1 MKKHTI
7 ESVTIALGFLLFA
20 GVSAPAAT
28 YTEGF
33 ATGNHGDPAEN
44 YGFTQVGNGSGNHVR
59 AGMQI
64 DPFGL
69 ALFGGGAWAKW
80 NMVAIDTGVTADPGE
95 ITVYSCDASVCPPAD
110 GEDGNGATSHW
121 GSWGV
126 RDTIDWDATVRW
138 RVNDPNEAEAIGGT
152 AGWYF
157 DPSLVNPDASEE
169 YVPGFMG
176 TWDAQ
181 NGKQEKIVEL
191 RVYIDRVNDVVWGSI
206 SDGSSTHTTAK
217 VPIIENE
224 SGIGTIL
231 TGGLTA
237 NTGWQTAEGID
248 IDNIKAFALNLPLEI
263 SRSGI
268 GDTPGVQFQSE
279 SNATYRLQY
288 AIPPDSSTWFETGA
302 KIAGDGSMMTLF
314 DPTGPSTTRVYRV
327 MLDL

>member
-1 MKKHTI
+1 MNSKRLLSIGLGVLLTAGFNAQAASYF
-7 ESVTIALGFLLFA
+7 EDFEPGNQYDPVT
-20 GVSAPAAT
+20 
-28 YTEGF
+28 
-33 ATGNHGDPAEN
+33 N
-44 YGFTQVGNGSGNHVR
+44 YGFTQFAGGGSQIRN
-59 AGMQI
+59 GMQI
-64 DPFGL
+64 DPDGS
-69 ALFGGGAWAKW
+69 ALFGGGAWNQW
-80 NMVAIDTGVTADPGE
+80 NRVGIDTGVASGPGQV
-95 ITVYSCDASVCPPAD
+95 TVFRTQASAMPLAD
-110 GEDGNGATSHW
+110 GQAGNAGTSHW
-121 GSWGV
+121 GYFGVRDTVENEARVQWGV
-126 RDTIDWDATVRW
+126 RDEHVSQGD
-138 RVNDPNEAEAIGGT
+138 N
-152 AGWYF
+152 GWYF
-157 DPSLVNPDASEE
+157 QHE
-169 YVPGFMG
+169 YLSGVAGQLGGYNVHVPGFMG

-191 RVYIDRVNDVVWGSI
+191 KIYIDRVNDVVWGSI

-217 VPIIENE
+217 VPIIQNE

-231 TGGLTA
+231 TGSLTA
-237 NTGWQTAEGID
+237 NTGAQTSEGID

>member
-1 MKKHTI
+1 MNSKRLLSI
-7 ESVTIALGFLLFA
+7 GLGVLLTA
-20 GVSAPAAT
+20 GLNAQASYFEDFEPGSHNDTVGGGA
-28 YTEGF
+28 
-33 ATGNHGDPAEN
+33 
-44 YGFTQVGNGSGNHVR
+44 YGFTNIGSGSMNVR
-59 AGMQI
+59 NGMQI
-64 DPFGL
+64 DPDGS
-69 ALFGGGAWAKW
+69 ALFGGGAWNQW
-80 NMVAIDTGVTADPGE
+80 NRVGIETGVASGPGQV
-95 ITVYSCDASVCPPAD
+95 TVFRTQASAAPVAD
-110 GEDGNGATSHW
+110 GAGGNGGTSHW
-121 GSWGV
+121 GFFGV
-126 RDTIDWDATVRW
+126 RDTPEGGERVQWG
-138 RVNDPNEAEAIGGT
+138 VNDANVSQGDN
-152 AGWYF
+152 GWYF
-157 DPSLVNPDASEE
+157 EHE
-169 YVPGFMG
+169 YLSGVAGQVHVPGFMG

-181 NGKQEKIVEL
+181 SGKQEKIVEL
-191 RVYIDRVNDVVWGSI
+191 RIYIDRVNDVVWGSI

-217 VPIIENE
+217 VPIIQNE

-237 NTGWQTAEGID
+237 NTGGQTAEGID